1 MTDVLV
7 RILAKEAG
15 IRAMAALTTDLVD
28 EGARRHNTAPL
39 STAVLGYGLTGA
51 ALMGALLKVQQRV
64 AIKVEADGPAGKMIT
79 ESDAYGRVRGYVAN
93 TELAGPLPVTRERV
107 AEAIGSEGTLLVV
120 KDLRLKSLYESAVPL
135 VSGHLDENLTHYLL
149 ESEQIPSAV
158 RMGVEM
164 SESGE
169 LVAAGGVLA
178 QVMPEYDEAAW
189 AQIVARI
196 NEMDPGRE
204 LAEGRTPED
213 LLAHIFEGIDYEV
226 LERRDVRFQC
236 TCNREQI
243 SRLLLGLSVEELQA
257 LIEDGGAEV
266 TCQYCGEVYRF
277 DVDDLTAFIQR
288 KQTN

>member
-1 MTDVLV
+1 MKDVLV

-28 EGARRHNTAPL
+28 EGARRHKTAPL
-39 STAVLGYGLTGA
+39 STAVLGNGLTGA

-64 AIKVEADGPAGKMIT
+64 AIKVEANGPAGKMIT
-79 ESDAYGRVRGYVAN
+79 ESDSYGRVRGYVSN
-93 TELAGPLPVTRERV
+93 VELAGPLPITRERV
-107 AEAIGSEGTLLVV
+107 AEAIGNEGTLLVV

-135 VSGHLDENLTHYLL
+135 VSGHLDENLTYYLL
-149 ESEQIPSAV
+149 ESEQIPSVV

-164 SESGE
+164 SETGE

-178 QVMPEYDEAAW
+178 QVMPDYDEAAW
-189 AQIVARI
+189 EQIKARI
-196 NEMDPGRE
+196 EALAPARE
-204 LAEGRTPED
+204 LAEGRTPEE

-243 SRLLLGLSVEELQA
+243 SRLLMGLSIEELKA
-257 LIEDGGAEV
+257 LIDDGGAEV
-266 TCQYCGEVYRF
+266 TCQYCGQVYHF
-277 DVDDLTAFIQR
+277 DVEDLTAFIRR

>member
-1 MTDVLV
+1 
-7 RILAKEAG
+7 
-15 IRAMAALTTDLVD
+15 
-28 EGARRHNTAPL
+28 
-39 STAVLGYGLTGA
+39 
-51 ALMGALLKVQQRV
+51 VQQRV
-64 AIKVEADGPAGKMIT
+64 AIKVEAGGPAGKMIT

>member
-120 KDLRLKSLYESAVPL
+120 KDLRLKSLYESVVPL

-204 LAEGRTPED
+204 LAEGRTSED